1 MNSSSL
7 SHIYQQ
13 VEVNTCNKLQLVVM
27 LYDGAIRF
35 LGEARTAIVTKN
47 IRAKAV
53 ALDRA
58 LAIIGELQSTLQL
71 EEGGDVAASLNSL
84 YNHMNESLL
93 LASAKMDAK
102 PVDHV
107 IRLLKTLNSA
117 WTEIAQKA
125 EHSSAVAQQP
135 TLSTP
140 PVGIPMGEP
149 AHRPLEVFG

>member
-35 LGEARTAIVTKN
+35 LGEARTAIETRN

-125 EHSSAVAQQP
+125 EHSSAAAQQP

-140 PVGIPMGEP
+140 PAGIPMGEP

>member
-35 LGEARTAIVTKN
+35 LGEARTAILTKN

-71 EEGGDVAASLNSL
+71 DEGGDVAASLNSL

-93 LASAKMDAK
+93 LASAKLDAK

-125 EHSSAVAQQP
+125 EQPSAVSQP
-135 TLSTP
+135 TAVSTP
-140 PVGIPMGEP
+140 LVGVPVGE
-149 AHRPLEVFG
+149 ARRPLEVFG

>member
-7 SHIYQQ
+7 SHVYQQ

-35 LGEARTAIVTKN
+35 LGEARTAIETRN

-107 IRLLKTLNSA
+107 IRLLRTLNSA

-125 EHSSAVAQQP
+125 EHSSAAAQQP

>member
-1 MNSSSL
+1 MSFNSL
-7 SHIYQQ
+7 SNLYQQ

-35 LGEARTAIVTKN
+35 LGEARTAILTKN
-47 IRAKAV
+47 VRAKAV

-84 YNHMNESLL
+84 YNYMNESLL
-93 LASAKMDAK
+93 LASAKMDAT

-107 IRLLKTLNSA
+107 IKLLKTLNSA

-125 EHSSAVAQQP
+125 ERSSALAQQP
-135 TLSTP
+135 SMSTP
-140 PVGIPMGEP
+140 PVGIPMGEV
-149 AHRPLEVFG
+149 HRPLEVFG

>member
-7 SHIYQQ
+7 SNIYQQ

-125 EHSSAVAQQP
+125 EHSSAAAQQP
-135 TLSTP
+135 TLSAP

>member
-1 MNSSSL
+1 MSFNSL
-7 SHIYQQ
+7 SNVYQQ

-35 LGEARTAIVTKN
+35 LGEARTAILTKN
-47 IRAKAV
+47 VRAKAV

-71 EEGGDVAASLNSL
+71 ADGGDVAASLNSL

-93 LASAKMDAK
+93 LASAQMDAK
-102 PVDHV
+102 PVEHV

-125 EHSSAVAQQP
+125 EHASVVAQQP
-135 TLSTP
+135 NVSAPL
-140 PVGIPMGEP
+140 VGIPVTE

>member
-1 MNSSSL
+1 MSFNALSSV
-7 SHIYQQ
+7 YQQ
-13 VEVNTCNKLQLVVM
+13 VEVSTCNKLQLVVM

-35 LGEARTAIVTKN
+35 LGEARTAILTNNV
-47 IRAKAV
+47 RAKAV

-58 LAIIGELQSTLQL
+58 LAIIGELQSTLH
-71 EEGGDVAASLNSL
+71 GGDVAASLNSL
-84 YNHMNESLL
+84 YNYMNESLL

-125 EHSSAVAQQP
+125 EHASAVAQQSNVSAP
-135 TLSTP
+135 L
-140 PVGIPMGEP
+140 VGVTVAE

>member
-1 MNSSSL
+1 MSFNALSSV
-7 SHIYQQ
+7 YQQ

-35 LGEARTAIVTKN
+35 LGEARTAIQAKN
-47 IRAKAV
+47 VRAKAV

-71 EEGGDVAASLNSL
+71 EEGGDIAASLNSL
-84 YNHMNESLL
+84 YNYMNESLL
-93 LASAKMDAK
+93 LASANMDPK

-117 WTEIAQKA
+117 WTEIAQKT
-125 EHSSAVAQQP
+125 EPSASVAQRP
-135 TLSTP
+135 TVPTP
-140 PVGIPMGEP
+140 PIGIPLGE

>member
-1 MNSSSL
+1 MNFNAL
-7 SHIYQQ
+7 SNVYQQ
-13 VEVNTCNKLQLVVM
+13 VEVSTSNRLQLVVM

-35 LGEARTAIVTKN
+35 LGEARTAILNRN

-71 EEGGDVAASLNSL
+71 EEGGDVAASLESL
-84 YNHMNESLL
+84 YNYMNESLL
-93 LASAKMDAK
+93 LASANMDAK

-125 EHSSAVAQQP
+125 EHASAVAPQAA
-135 TLSTP
+135 LSTP
-140 PVGIPMGEP
+140 AIVNP
-149 AHRPLEVFG
+149 AGGSPRPLEVFG

>member
-1 MNSSSL
+1 MNRNSL
-7 SHIYQQ
+7 SNVYQQ

-35 LGEARTAIVTKN
+35 LSEARTAILTKN
-47 IRAKAV
+47 VRAKAV

-84 YNHMNESLL
+84 YNYMNESLL
-93 LASAKMDAK
+93 LASAEMDAK

-125 EHSSAVAQQP
+125 EQSSAAAQQP
-135 TLSTP
+135 TLPTP
-140 PVGIPMGEP
+140 PVGVPMGEV
-149 AHRPLEVFG
+149 HRPLEVFG

>member
-1 MNSSSL
+1 MSFNALSSV
-7 SHIYQQ
+7 YQQ

-35 LGEARTAIVTKN
+35 LGEARTAIQAKN
-47 IRAKAV
+47 VRAKAV

-71 EEGGDVAASLNSL
+71 EEGGDIAASLNSL
-84 YNHMNESLL
+84 YNYMNESLL
-93 LASAKMDAK
+93 LASANMDPK

-125 EHSSAVAQQP
+125 EPSAAVAQQP
-135 TLSTP
+135 TISTP
-140 PVGIPMGEP
+140 PIGIPLGE

>member
-1 MNSSSL
+1 MNFNA
-7 SHIYQQ
+7 HTNVYQQ

-35 LGEARTAIVTKN
+35 LGEARTAILTKD
-47 IRAKAV
+47 IRGKAV
-53 ALDRA
+53 ALDRG

-71 EEGGDVAASLNSL
+71 EDGGDVAASLNSL
-84 YNHMNESLL
+84 YNYMNESLL
-93 LASAKMDAK
+93 QASAQMDPR

-117 WTEIAQKA
+117 WTEIAQKTELVPA
-125 EHSSAVAQQP
+125 QP
-135 TLSTP
+135 TTVSNAL
-140 PVGIPMGEP
+140 VGVSVAE

>member
-1 MNSSSL
+1 MSFNALSSV
-7 SHIYQQ
+7 YQQ

-35 LGEARTAIVTKN
+35 LGEARTAILNKDV
-47 IRAKAV
+47 RAKAV

-71 EEGGDVAASLNSL
+71 EDGGDVAASLNSL
-84 YNHMNESLL
+84 YNYMNESLL

-107 IRLLKTLNSA
+107 IQLLKTLNSA
-117 WTEIAQKA
+117 WTEIARKA
-125 EHSSAVAQQP
+125 EHSSAVVQQSNVSAPLVGVP
-135 TLSTP
+135 TA
-140 PVGIPMGEP
+140 EQ
-149 AHRPLEVFG
+149 HRPLEVFG

>member
-1 MNSSSL
+1 MNFNSL
-7 SHIYQQ
+7 SNVYQQ

-35 LGEARTAIVTKN
+35 LGEARTAILNKN
-47 IRAKAV
+47 VRAKAV

-71 EEGGDVAASLNSL
+71 EQGGDIAVSLNSL
-84 YNHMNESLL
+84 YNYMNESLL
-93 LASAKMDAK
+93 LASAKMDAT

-125 EHSSAVAQQP
+125 EHSSGVALQPAVPAP
-135 TLSTP
+135 LVGA
-140 PVGIPMGEP
+140 PVVE

>member
-1 MNSSSL
+1 MSFNALSSV
-7 SHIYQQ
+7 YQQ
-13 VEVNTCNKLQLVVM
+13 VEVSTCNKLQLVVM

-35 LGEARTAIVTKN
+35 LGEARTAILTKN
-47 IRAKAV
+47 VRAKAV

-71 EEGGDVAASLNSL
+71 EDGGDVAASLNSL
-84 YNHMNESLL
+84 YNYMNESLL
-93 LASAKMDAK
+93 LASAKMDPK
-102 PVDHV
+102 PVEHV

-117 WTEIAQKA
+117 WSEIAQKA

-135 TLSTP
+135 SVATP
-140 PVGIPMGEP
+140 LIGVPVTE

>member
-1 MNSSSL
+1 MWFGGLASD
-7 SHIYQQ
+7 
-13 VEVNTCNKLQLVVM
+13 E
-27 LYDGAIRF
+27 G
-35 LGEARTAIVTKN
+35 
-47 IRAKAV
+47 
-53 ALDRA
+53 DRA
-58 LAIIGELQSTLQL
+58 V

-125 EHSSAVAQQP
+125 EHSSAAAQQP

>member
-1 MNSSSL
+1 MNFNAL
-7 SHIYQQ
+7 SNVYQQ
-13 VEVNTCNKLQLVVM
+13 VEVNTCSKLQLVVM

-35 LGEARTAIVTKN
+35 LGEARTAILNKN
-47 IRAKAV
+47 VRSKAV
-53 ALDRA
+53 ALDRS

-93 LASAKMDAK
+93 LASANMDAR

-107 IRLLKTLNSA
+107 IKLLKTLNSA
-117 WTEIAQKA
+117 WSEIAQKA
-125 EHSSAVAQQP
+125 EHSSSVAQQQAFAVP
-135 TLSTP
+135 T
-140 PVGIPMGEP
+140 VGASMGE

>member
-1 MNSSSL
+1 MNFSSL
-7 SHIYQQ
+7 SNVYQQ
-13 VEVNTCNKLQLVVM
+13 VEINTCNKLQLVVM

-35 LGEARTAIVTKN
+35 LGEARMAIQTKN

-71 EEGGDVAASLNSL
+71 EEGGDVAASLNRL

-93 LASAKMDAK
+93 MASAEMDAK

-117 WTEIAQKA
+117 WAEIAQKA
-125 EHSSAVAQQP
+125 EHASAPAQQP
-135 TLSTP
+135 TLSNP
-140 PVGIPMGEP
+140 PVGIAMGEV
-149 AHRPLEVFG
+149 HRPLEVFG

>member
-1 MNSSSL
+1 MNHNAL
-7 SHIYQQ
+7 SNVYQQ

-27 LYDGAIRF
+27 LYNGAIRF
-35 LGEARTAIVTKN
+35 LGEARTAIVAKN

-71 EEGGDVAASLNSL
+71 EEGGEVAASLNNL
-84 YNHMNESLL
+84 YNYMNESLL
-93 LASAKMDAK
+93 LASAKMDER

-125 EHSSAVAQQP
+125 ERASAVEQQP
-135 TLSTP
+135 TVSVPLVGV
-140 PVGIPMGEP
+140 PVPEGR
-149 AHRPLEVFG
+149 RPLEVFG

>member
-1 MNSSSL
+1 MNLNLL
-7 SHIYQQ
+7 SNVYQQ

-35 LGEARTAIVTKN
+35 LSEARTAIATKN
-47 IRAKAV
+47 VRAKAV

-84 YNHMNESLL
+84 YNYMNESLL
-93 LASAKMDAK
+93 LASAQMDAR

-117 WTEIAQKA
+117 WAEIAQKA
-125 EHSSAVAQQP
+125 EPSAAVAQQP
-135 TLSTP
+135 AVSTP
-140 PVGIPMGEP
+140 PVEIPLGE

>member
-1 MNSSSL
+1 MNFNSL
-7 SHIYQQ
+7 SNVYQQ

-35 LGEARTAIVTKN
+35 LGEARTAILNKN
-47 IRAKAV
+47 VRAKAV

-125 EHSSAVAQQP
+125 EHSSAAAQQP

-140 PVGIPMGEP
+140 PVGIPMGE

>member
-1 MNSSSL
+1 MNHSAL
-7 SHIYQQ
+7 SNAYQQ

-27 LYDGAIRF
+27 LYNGAIRF

-71 EEGGDVAASLNSL
+71 EEGGEVAASLNNL
-84 YNHMNESLL
+84 YHYMNESLL
-93 LASAKMDAK
+93 LASAKMDER

-125 EHSSAVAQQP
+125 EQTGASTQEPELHATSVGMP
-135 TLSTP
+135 LS
-140 PVGIPMGEP
+140 E
-149 AHRPLEVFG
+149 ARRPLEVFG